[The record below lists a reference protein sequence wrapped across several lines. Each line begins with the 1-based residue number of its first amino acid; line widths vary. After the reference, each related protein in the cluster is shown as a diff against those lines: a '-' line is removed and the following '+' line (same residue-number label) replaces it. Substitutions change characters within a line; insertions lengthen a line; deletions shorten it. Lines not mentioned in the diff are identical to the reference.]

1 MPKHKFLKNIFLSS
15 ISQNAGKTTVSL
27 GLLKALKER
36 NFKVTFLKPVGQQVV
51 KVKDS
56 SIDKDSYLIG
66 EIFGRGRKL
75 KEMSPVT
82 IGPGY
87 TEKYIM
93 NPHKD
98 ELQNKILK
106 SFETLTKG
114 KDAIVVEGTGHAGV
128 GAVVD
133 NSNADVAHLLGSKVI
148 IISGGGIGR
157 SIDEIILNKAL
168 FELRGVEILGVIVNK
183 VRPEKYDKIHKVV
196 GKGLENKG
204 IKLLGVIPLE
214 PLLSSPTI
222 EQIKNLLNLKL
233 LCGRVNVH
241 KRVRH
246 NIVAAMEP
254 HHMIQYFK
262 DNTLV
267 LTSGDRIDNILAAV
281 SSHLVS
287 DSGGNKISG
296 IILTGGLRPSP
307 KIVELLKKSE
317 IPILITNDDTYSV
330 AAKIEHL
337 IPKIQKSDKDKIE
350 EAGKL
355 VKKYVDIDAILKAF
369 EK

>member
-1 MPKHKFLKNIFLSS
+1 MPKPKILKNIFLSS
-15 ISQNAGKTTVSL
+15 IYQNAGKTTISL
-27 GLLKALKER
+27 GLFRALKER
-36 NFKVTFLKPVGQQVV
+36 NLRTAFLKPVGQQVV
-51 KVKDS
+51 HVKDS

-66 EIFGRGRKL
+66 EIFGRGRRL

-98 ELQNKILK
+98 ELQGKILR
-106 SFETLTKG
+106 SFETLTKR
-114 KDAIVVEGTGHAGV
+114 KDAIIVEGTGHAGV
-128 GAVVD
+128 GAVID

-168 FELRGVEILGVIVNK
+168 FELKGVEIIGVIVNK
-183 VRPEKYDKIHKVV
+183 VRPDKYDRIEKAV

-214 PLLSSPTI
+214 PLLSSPTV
-222 EQIKNLLNLKL
+222 EQIKSRLNLKL
-233 LCGRVNVH
+233 LCGRTNIH
-241 KRVRH
+241 NRVKH

-262 DNTLV
+262 DHTLV

-281 SSHLVS
+281 SSHLVAE
-287 DSGGNKISG
+287 SGGVKIAG

-307 KIVELLKKSE
+307 KIIDLLKKSQ
-317 IPILITNDDTYSV
+317 IPILLTSDDTYSV
-330 AAKIEHL
+330 AAKMEHL
-337 IPKIQKSDKDKIE
+337 VPKIQKTDKDKIE
-350 EAGKL
+350 EASKL
-355 VKKYVDIDAILKAF
+355 VKKYVDIDTILKAF
-369 EK
+369 EI